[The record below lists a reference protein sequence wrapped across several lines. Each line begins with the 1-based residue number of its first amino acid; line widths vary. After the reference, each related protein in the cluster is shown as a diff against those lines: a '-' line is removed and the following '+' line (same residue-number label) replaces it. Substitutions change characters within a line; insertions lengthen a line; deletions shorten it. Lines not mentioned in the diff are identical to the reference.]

1 MNTVSVNVREL
12 LGLVVV
18 GYIAALRY
26 PGGISGVCG
35 SRQFTD
41 IPDNCCVL
49 PAIFKPA
56 IIPLAGA
63 CVIGFPTILYGA
75 RRKLKKVV

>member
-35 SRQFTD
+35 SR
-41 IPDNCCVL
+41 
-49 PAIFKPA
+49 
-56 IIPLAGA
+56 
-63 CVIGFPTILYGA
+63 
-75 RRKLKKVV
+75 